1 MGPHPDGSP
10 LSRPREDVPTAVRG
24 RMAGTLRTP
33 SDLRPRSALGTVARD
48 ARGFAATVALPLT
61 ARTGGSAPAVAE
73 LPDGLLP
80 SGRGIAGAGPV
91 LPEGGGALAAYA
103 ALLARKR
110 RPPRDVPVR
119 GLPLTVRR
127 PTHAPDLRAPG
138 IAARGMVPI
147 DADLPANAARQ
158 AAKPRQPQRPP
169 APSPAPVQREA
180 RRTSTAR
187 AARAAREAREARQ
200 ETARTG
206 KAAKAASDIL
216 RAANVAR
223 AQKAARA
230 SRSGRTTNRRG
241 GTSRDAS

>member
-1 MGPHPDGSP
+1 MTRDLALAPITPPDTS
-10 LSRPREDVPTAVRG
+10 SRMV
-24 RMAGTLRTP
+24 GTLRTP
-33 SDLRPRSALGTVARD
+33 ATLRPRQPPGTVVGTVVRGAR
-48 ARGFAATVALPLT
+48 AFAGDVALPLV
-61 ARTGGSAPAVAE
+61 ARSGEGASAVAE
-73 LPDGLLP
+73 LPDGVLP
-80 SGRGIAGAGPV
+80 SGRGVAVAGPV

-110 RPPRDVPVR
+110 KAPRDVPVR

-127 PTHAPDLRAPG
+127 AEHATDLRLPG
-138 IAARGMVPI
+138 TAARGMVPA
-147 DADLPANAARQ
+147 DADLPSNPARQ
-158 AAKPRQPQRPP
+158 AAKPQQPQRP
-169 APSPAPVQREA
+169 AAPAPVKREV
-180 RRTSTAR
+180 RRTSTAK

-200 ETARTG
+200 ESARTG

-241 GTSRDAS
+241 DSSRDAS

>member
-1 MGPHPDGSP
+1 MTHTDE
-10 LSRPREDVPTAVRG
+10 LAATTRP

-33 SDLRPRSALGTVARD
+33 ADLRPRSVVGTVVRD
-48 ARGFAATVALPLT
+48 AREFAATVALPLV
-61 ARTGGSAPAVAE
+61 ARSGGSEPAVAD
-73 LPDGLLP
+73 LPDGVLP
-80 SGRGIAGAGPV
+80 SGRGVAAAAPV

-110 RPPRDVPVR
+110 KAPRDVPVR

-127 PTHAPDLRAPG
+127 AEHAEGLRPPGTAAKGMAP
-138 IAARGMVPI
+138 V
-147 DADLPANAARQ
+147 DAELPSNAARQ
-158 AAKPRQPQRPP
+158 AAKPRQPQRP
-169 APSPAPVQREA
+169 AAAAPAPVKREVK
-180 RRTSTAR
+180 RTSTAK

-200 ETARTG
+200 EAARTG
-206 KAAKAASDIL
+206 KASKAASEIL

-241 GTSRDAS
+241 GSSRDAS

>member
-1 MGPHPDGSP
+1 MATP
-10 LSRPREDVPTAVRG
+10 VM
-24 RMAGTLRTP
+24 RMVGTLRTP
-33 SDLRPRSALGTVARD
+33 GDLRVRRPAGTVVRGAREFAAVVAVPTSARESDLQPVVA
-48 ARGFAATVALPLT
+48 G
-61 ARTGGSAPAVAE
+61 
-73 LPDGLLP
+73 LPDGVLP
-80 SGRGIAGAGPV
+80 SGQGVVAPATV

-127 PTHAPDLRAPG
+127 GANATDLRPPG
-138 IAARGMVPI
+138 TAAKGMTPV
-147 DADLPANAARQ
+147 DADLPPNAARQ

-169 APSPAPVQREA
+169 APAPARREVK
-180 RRTSTAR
+180 RTSTTK

-200 ETARTG
+200 ESARTG

-230 SRSGRTTNRRG
+230 SRAGRTTDRRG
-241 GTSRDAS
+241 GSPRDAS

>member
-1 MGPHPDGSP
+1 MTRDLDLALITPPDTS
-10 LSRPREDVPTAVRG
+10 SRMV
-24 RMAGTLRTP
+24 GTLRTP
-33 SDLRPRSALGTVARD
+33 ATLRPRQPPGTVVGTVVRGAR
-48 ARGFAATVALPLT
+48 AFAGDVALPLV
-61 ARTGGSAPAVAE
+61 ARSGEGASAVAE
-73 LPDGLLP
+73 LPDGVLP
-80 SGRGIAGAGPV
+80 SGRGVAVAGPV

-110 RPPRDVPVR
+110 KAPRDVPVR

-127 PTHAPDLRAPG
+127 AEHATDLRLPG
-138 IAARGMVPI
+138 TAARGMVPA
-147 DADLPANAARQ
+147 DADLPSNPARQ
-158 AAKPRQPQRPP
+158 AAKPQQPQRP
-169 APSPAPVQREA
+169 AAPAPVKREV
-180 RRTSTAR
+180 RRTSTAK

-200 ETARTG
+200 ESARTG

-241 GTSRDAS
+241 DSSRDAS

>member
-1 MGPHPDGSP
+1 MTRDLDLDPMTPPDTS
-10 LSRPREDVPTAVRG
+10 SRMV
-24 RMAGTLRTP
+24 GTLRTP
-33 SDLRPRSALGTVARD
+33 ATLRPRQPPGTVVGTVVRGAR
-48 ARGFAATVALPLT
+48 AFAADVALPLV
-61 ARTGGSAPAVAE
+61 ARSGDAASAVTE
-73 LPDGLLP
+73 LPDGVMP
-80 SGRGIAGAGPV
+80 SGRGVAVAGPV

-110 RPPRDVPVR
+110 KAPRDVPVR

-127 PTHAPDLRAPG
+127 AEHATDLRLPG
-138 IAARGMVPI
+138 TAARGMVPA
-147 DADLPANAARQ
+147 DADLPSNAARQ
-158 AAKPRQPQRPP
+158 AAKPQQPQRP
-169 APSPAPVQREA
+169 AAPAPVKREV
-180 RRTSTAR
+180 RRTSTAK

-200 ETARTG
+200 ESARTG

-241 GTSRDAS
+241 DSSRDAS

>member
-1 MGPHPDGSP
+1 MTRDLDLAPITPPDTS
-10 LSRPREDVPTAVRG
+10 SRMV
-24 RMAGTLRTP
+24 GTLRTP
-33 SDLRPRSALGTVARD
+33 ATLRPRQPAGAVVRGARAFAGDVALTLVARSGEG
-48 ARGFAATVALPLT
+48 A
-61 ARTGGSAPAVAE
+61 SAVAE
-73 LPDGLLP
+73 LPDGVLP
-80 SGRGIAGAGPV
+80 SGRGVAVAGPV

-110 RPPRDVPVR
+110 KAPREVPVR

-127 PTHAPDLRAPG
+127 AEHATDLRLPG
-138 IAARGMVPI
+138 TAARGMVPA
-147 DADLPANAARQ
+147 DADLPSNPARQ
-158 AAKPRQPQRPP
+158 AAKPQQPQRP
-169 APSPAPVQREA
+169 AAPAPVKREV
-180 RRTSTAR
+180 RRTSTAK

-200 ETARTG
+200 ESARTG

-241 GTSRDAS
+241 DSSRDAS

>member
-1 MGPHPDGSP
+1 MSTDLDDRS
-10 LSRPREDVPTAVRG
+10 TAVPS

-33 SDLRPRSALGTVARD
+33 ADLRPRSAVGTVVRD
-48 ARGFAATVALPLT
+48 ARDFAATVALPLV
-61 ARTGGSAPAVAE
+61 ARGGAGTPAVE
-73 LPDGLLP
+73 DLPDGLLP
-80 SGRGIAGAGPV
+80 SGRGVAAAGPA

-110 RPPRDVPVR
+110 KAPRDVPVR
-119 GLPLTVRR
+119 GLPLLVRR
-127 PTHAPDLRAPG
+127 GTHAQGLRPPGTAAKGMAP
-138 IAARGMVPI
+138 V
-147 DADLPANAARQ
+147 DADLPTNAARQ
-158 AAKPRQPQRPP
+158 AAKPRQPQRPSAP
-169 APSPAPVQREA
+169 APAPVKREVK
-180 RRTSTAR
+180 RTSTAK

-200 ETARTG
+200 EAARTG

-230 SRSGRTTNRRG
+230 SRSARTTNRRG